1 MIRISTKVNKGANA
15 PVKKRNQWYWILA
28 SDCSFGRHAGG
39 HNSFVTE
46 SCEWNLAS
54 EADLLATRLVTL
66 TTDFGSSDYFVGT
79 MRGVILG
86 VNPAAQLVDLCNS
99 VNSFDVLDGALTIAQ
114 AYRYFPVDTIH
125 LVVVDPGVGTAR
137 RPLLVRT
144 ERHYFIAPDN
154 GVLSLVMEQEERV
167 LVRHITASHYFLSP
181 VSNTFHGRDVFAPCA
196 GWLSKGV
203 EPEKFGDEITDYVRF
218 ALPKPKAVA
227 DRVLKGAVLKVDK
240 FGNLITNLSGENAAA
255 LFAADARVKIRV
267 GQMDVTAIRSTY
279 AEGQPGEVFAL
290 LNSMGLLE
298 IACNRGSAAQAAKA
312 GRGAEVMAEF

>member
-1 MIRISTKVNKGANA
+1 
-15 PVKKRNQWYWILA
+15 LA
-28 SDCSFGRHAGG
+28 
-39 HNSFVTE
+39 
-46 SCEWNLAS
+46 AS
-54 EADLLATRLVTL
+54 RLVTL
-66 TTDFGSSDYFVGT
+66 TTDFGGSDHFAGV

-86 VNPAAQLVDLCNS
+86 VNPEAQLVDLCNA

-137 RPLLVRT
+137 RALLVKT
-144 ERHYFIAPDN
+144 EKHYFIAPDN

-167 LVRHITASHYFLSP
+167 LVRHITASHHFLHP

-218 ALPKPKAVA
+218 ALPKPKTIGE
-227 DRVLKGAVLKVDK
+227 RTLKGAVLKVDK
-240 FGNLITNLSGENAAA
+240 FGNLITNLSTENAAG
-255 LFAADARVKIRV
+255 LFAADAKVNIRV
-267 GQMDVTAIRSTY
+267 GQTVLTAIRCTY
-279 AEGQPGEVFAL
+279 AEGQAGEVFGV

-298 IACNRGSAAQAAKA
+298 IVCNRGSAAQVAKA
-312 GRGAEVMAEF
+312 GRGAEVVAEF